1 MQQTT
6 GQGVPHQAKQEWIA
20 RYAKKILRR
29 WQGFESPFGV
39 SQNYVSEIR
48 AQLMSFYEVPEER
61 SFIELSYR

>member
-1 MQQTT
+1 MEQSTEHR
-6 GQGVPHQAKQEWIA
+6 VHHQAKQEWIA

-29 WQGFESPFGV
+29 WQGFESPFGI

-48 AQLMSFYEVPEER
+48 AQLMSFYEIPEER